1 MLLTKQKLF
10 YRLLIGCALISL
22 LTSCVTVMATEIT
35 TLPLSVDAPTST
47 MTSNNLKVI
56 LPDGVTP
63 YYLST
68 LEALYSHNGV
78 QLMWQNQQ
86 ATKLFEQ
93 QLAEM
98 ALAGFQ
104 PQFAKW
110 IDWLADPAISS
121 MARDV
126 ILSDAMLGYLQY
138 VEGVKAQGSVWLYHN
153 RPYKLDIPSVEVVQ
167 QWQNSIAGGAIVN
180 FITSLAPQQEQYQ
193 AMHTKMSLLL
203 NDSIGWPKINTS
215 ATLRPGNTTSAANI
229 AALTEILHHN
239 AVWMG
244 GEAVFKENHKKGA
257 TRYSNDLVAG
267 IKDFQRWQ
275 GLVAD
280 GTIGKDTRNWLNT
293 SPEQRA
299 ALLALNIQRLRL
311 LPVKLETNIMVNIPD
326 YTLIYYLDG
335 KPVLESKVI
344 VGRLTRKTPI
354 MDNALINVVVNP
366 PWNVP
371 TKLAREDIMPKIQ
384 HDPSYLQRQGIRVY
398 SGWSNDAKPLDPST
412 IDWSEVS
419 PKNAHFRFQQSPGS
433 SNALGRFKFN
443 MPNSEAI
450 YLHDTPSQHLFNRNV
465 RAISSGC
472 VRVNKAPQL
481 ANMLLSEV
489 GWDQQKIA
497 NTIKGGKT
505 THVNLSAQ
513 IPVQLYYMTAWI
525 TGEDQLQFRNDI
537 YHYDSAAKNGLKSL
551 ASIKALLN

>member
-1 MLLTKQKLF
+1 MWRIKQKLL
-10 YRLLIGCALISL
+10 YRLVTGCALVSL
-22 LTSCVTVMATEIT
+22 LASCAAVMATEISA
-35 TLPLSVDAPTST
+35 LPRSVDAPTST
-47 MTSNNLKVI
+47 LPSDNLNTI
-56 LPDGVTP
+56 LPAGVTP
-63 YYLST
+63 YYLAT
-68 LEALYSHNGV
+68 LGALYSNNGR

-110 IDWLADPAISS
+110 VDWLADPTISS

-138 VEGVKAQGSVWLYHN
+138 VEGVEAQGSVWLYHST
-153 RPYKLDIPSVEVVQ
+153 PYKLDIPSVEVVQ
-167 QWQNSIAGGAIVN
+167 QWQSSIARRSIVN
-180 FITSLAPQQEQYQ
+180 FIASLAPQQEQYQ
-193 AMHTKMSLLL
+193 TMHSKMVSML
-203 NDSIGWPKINTS
+203 NDTIAWPKIS
-215 ATLRPGNTTSAANI
+215 GGVALRPGNTTSAANI
-229 AALTEILHHN
+229 AALTEILGHS

-244 GEAVFKENHKKGA
+244 AEAVFREQHKQGA
-257 TRYSNDLVAG
+257 THYSKDLVAG
-267 IKDFQRWQ
+267 IKDFQLWQ
-275 GLVAD
+275 GLAAD
-280 GTIGKDTRNWLNT
+280 GVIGEETRVWLNT

-311 LPVKLETNIMVNIPD
+311 LPVKFETNIMVNIPD
-326 YTLIYYLDG
+326 YTLVYYLDG

-344 VGRLTRKTPI
+344 VGRLARKTPI
-354 MDNALINVVVNP
+354 MANALTNVVVNP

-384 HDPSYLQRQGIRVY
+384 RDPSYLQRQGIRVY
-398 SGWSNDAKPLDPST
+398 SDWSNGAKPLDPST
-412 IDWSEVS
+412 IDWAEVS
-419 PKNAHFRFQQSPGS
+419 PRDARFRFQQSPGS

-450 YLHDTPSQHLFNRNV
+450 YLHDTPSQSLFNRNV

-489 GWDQQKIA
+489 GWDQHKIA

-505 THVNLSAQ
+505 THVNLSTR

-525 TGEDQLQFRNDI
+525 AGEDQLQFRNDI
-537 YHYDSAAKNGLKSL
+537 YHYDHAAKNGLKSL
-551 ASIKALLN
+551 ASIKVLLS